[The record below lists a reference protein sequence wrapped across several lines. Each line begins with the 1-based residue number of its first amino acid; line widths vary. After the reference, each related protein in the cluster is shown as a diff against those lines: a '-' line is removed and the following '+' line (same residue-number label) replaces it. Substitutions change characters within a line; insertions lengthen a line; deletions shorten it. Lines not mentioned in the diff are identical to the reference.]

1 MNIGAACDRLFPEDL
16 LERYALG
23 RLSELESG
31 PWEEHL
37 LLCRA
42 CQRRLED
49 MDEFLAAAKAALA
62 LSPAKSTSTAPAAH
76 AKVRKIPG
84 RAPTH
89 RPLPDYC

>member
-1 MNIGAACDRLFPEDL
+1 MNIGAACDQLFPEDL

-23 RLSELESG
+23 RLSELESS

-62 LSPAKSTSTAPAAH
+62 LSPAMSPSTAPGAH
-76 AKVRKIPG
+76 SKVRKIPA
-84 RAPTH
+84 RAPT
-89 RPLPDYC
+89 RTPLPDCC